1 MSIDFY
7 DCLTILPSFLTMG
20 AVLVKYQKQK
30 GEEGLPFLH
39 LNVIE
44 VSLFHIQKEVLLV
57 KVPMC

>member
-44 VSLFHIQKEVLLV
+44 VCSQFISYSERGSA
-57 KVPMC
+57 C